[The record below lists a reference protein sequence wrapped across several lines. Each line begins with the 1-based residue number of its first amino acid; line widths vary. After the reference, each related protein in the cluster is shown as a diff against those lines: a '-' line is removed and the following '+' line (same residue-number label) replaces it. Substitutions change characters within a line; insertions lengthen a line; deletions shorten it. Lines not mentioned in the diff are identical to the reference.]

1 MRFFGPVKEVGWVV
15 NRFIQVDYRE
25 RHGLVALHGSPER
38 VVGHGFYAAITPGRA
53 EVALEVADE
62 FQGRGLGTTLVGY
75 LAQAAVENGINV
87 FEAEVLP
94 ENHRMIQVFRDTG
107 YPVRTTALSGVLGIE
122 FPTALTEAARE
133 RFAQRD
139 HLAAVAAMRRFFE
152 PRSIAVVGASRRRGT
167 IGGELLRNLLDSEF
181 PGPVYPV
188 SPHEVVQSVPA
199 YTSVTSIPGP
209 VDLAVIAVPAT
220 AVVQVVDECA
230 SKGVGAI
237 VVISAGFAET
247 GEEGRSRQAELL
259 DACRRSG
266 IRLVGPNCM
275 GLLNTDPAHRMN
287 ATFAPQFPPQG
298 RVGFMSQS
306 GALGLA
312 LIDRAR
318 GLGLGLSTFVSV
330 GNKADISGNDLL
342 EYWQEDESTK
352 LVLLYLESF
361 GNPRRFSRIAR
372 RLTRRKPILAVKS
385 GRSRAGFRATSS
397 HTGALLAASDA
408 TVAALFRQSGVI
420 RCETLGEMLNV
431 ARFLALQ
438 EAPAGRRVA
447 ILTNAG
453 GLAILCADACD
464 GLGLEVPELAEDTRR
479 ALTAFL
485 PAAASVANPV
495 DMLASATGED
505 YERAL
510 AVLAEAQEVD
520 AIIAIFVPPLVT
532 PPADIEAAI
541 RRATPALAGR
551 KPLAIVFTSASAPS
565 TLEGADV
572 PVYSLPEEA
581 AQALGRIREWTQ
593 ARERDPEPAFG
604 AEVRHDE
611 AEAIVAEALGRNQPG
626 GWLTLAQCTRLLNCY
641 GIPLATW
648 RSADDAN
655 AAGAAAKQLKGPL
668 ALKAVVPGLLH
679 KSDAGAVAVGL
690 AGADEVRKTARVMAD
705 RLAAND
711 LQIESFI
718 VQSMAPPGIEMLV
731 GMVQDPTFGP
741 VVACGAGGVAVEL
754 TGDVGFRLAPL
765 TERDAT
771 ELIDGLKVR
780 PLLRGYR
787 GSPPSD
793 VAALRDVVLRVGLLA
808 DGVSAIAELDL
819 NPVVAG
825 AGGSIVVD
833 VRIRVQPAGFRPPEG
848 ARPRPAAS

>member
-1 MRFFGPVKEVGWVV
+1 M
-15 NRFIQVDYRE
+15 
-25 RHGLVALHGSPER
+25 
-38 VVGHGFYAAITPGRA
+38 
-53 EVALEVADE
+53 
-62 FQGRGLGTTLVGY
+62 
-75 LAQAAVENGINV
+75 
-87 FEAEVLP
+87 
-94 ENHRMIQVFRDTG
+94 
-107 YPVRTTALSGVLGIE
+107 
-122 FPTALTEAARE
+122 
-133 RFAQRD
+133 
-139 HLAAVAAMRRFFE
+139 
-152 PRSIAVVGASRRRGT
+152 
-167 IGGELLRNLLDSEF
+167 
-181 PGPVYPV
+181 
-188 SPHEVVQSVPA
+188 
-199 YTSVTSIPGP
+199 
-209 VDLAVIAVPAT
+209 
-220 AVVQVVDECA
+220 
-230 SKGVGAI
+230 
-237 VVISAGFAET
+237 
-247 GEEGRSRQAELL
+247 
-259 DACRRSG
+259 
-266 IRLVGPNCM
+266 
-275 GLLNTDPAHRMN
+275 
-287 ATFAPQFPPQG
+287 
-298 RVGFMSQS
+298 
-306 GALGLA
+306 
-312 LIDRAR
+312 
-318 GLGLGLSTFVSV
+318 
-330 GNKADISGNDLL
+330 
-342 EYWQEDESTK
+342 
-352 LVLLYLESF
+352 
-361 GNPRRFSRIAR
+361 
-372 RLTRRKPILAVKS
+372 
-385 GRSRAGFRATSS
+385 
-397 HTGALLAASDA
+397 
-408 TVAALFRQSGVI
+408 
-420 RCETLGEMLNV
+420 
-431 ARFLALQ
+431 
-438 EAPAGRRVA
+438 
-447 ILTNAG
+447 
-453 GLAILCADACD
+453 
-464 GLGLEVPELAEDTRR
+464 
-479 ALTAFL
+479 
-485 PAAASVANPV
+485 
-495 DMLASATGED
+495 
-505 YERAL
+505 
-510 AVLAEAQEVD
+510 D

-808 DGVSAIAELDL
+808 DEVSAIAELDL
-819 NPVVAG
+819 NPVVVG

-848 ARPRPAAS
+848 SRPRPATS